1 MGRFVLHYFFISRLI
16 RLTTRYK
23 LKKRDAEI
31 NPSNA
36 DDNGI
41 QPVSVGNAT
50 ALGRQALPRPWF
62 AAPDFGLLSLST
74 ICS

>member
-23 LKKRDAEI
+23 LKNRDGEI

-36 DDNGI
+36 DDNGT
-41 QPVSVGNAT
+41 QPKAVGNAPPLDLK
-50 ALGRQALPRPWF
+50 A
-62 AAPDFGLLSLST
+62 
-74 ICS
+74 

>member
-23 LKKRDAEI
+23 LKNRDAEI

-36 DDNGI
+36 DDDSI
-41 QPVSVGNAT
+41 QPKAVSNTNPLDLKA
-50 ALGRQALPRPWF
+50 
-62 AAPDFGLLSLST
+62 
-74 ICS
+74 